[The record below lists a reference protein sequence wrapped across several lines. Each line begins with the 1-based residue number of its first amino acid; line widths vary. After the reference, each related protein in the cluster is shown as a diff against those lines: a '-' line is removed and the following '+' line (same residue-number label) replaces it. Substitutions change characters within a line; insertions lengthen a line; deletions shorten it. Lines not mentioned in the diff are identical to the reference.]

1 MRHARESR
9 RAGCIVHATRTSKL
23 NASKRHYFTDTQ
35 TLHWDHSCTPRPCS
49 HTVVGA
55 GRSCEGA
62 AGALAP
68 WLSRVVPY
76 ALSIPRASAMPAGP
90 RPARLVR
97 AILRVILSLL
107 LEVQCIHARRH
118 AHRLALR
125 APLGASGR
133 FALVRYASVQG
144 KLPHL
149 KGGGSA
155 SVGFGRLRRGAPCP
169 CWSSRGPWWRPRAAR
184 GRSSCRP
191 GRWWTCTA
199 PTRRAHPPPPP
210 RPPSRRSTSWPP

>member
-1 MRHARESR
+1 
-9 RAGCIVHATRTSKL
+9 
-23 NASKRHYFTDTQ
+23 
-35 TLHWDHSCTPRPCS
+35 
-49 HTVVGA
+49 
-55 GRSCEGA
+55 
-62 AGALAP
+62 
-68 WLSRVVPY
+68 
-76 ALSIPRASAMPAGP
+76 
-90 RPARLVR
+90 VR

-155 SVGFGRLRRGAPCP
+155 SVGFGRLRSASVGF
-169 CWSSRGPWWRPRAAR
+169 
-184 GRSSCRP
+184 GRLRSASVGF
-191 GRWWTCTA
+191 GRL
-199 PTRRAHPPPPP
+199 
-210 RPPSRRSTSWPP
+210 RSASVGFGRLRSA